1 MAELLSIVVPVY
13 NEAGSLE
20 PLMQEIA
27 DAVPHTGHPFEVI
40 FVDDGSTDRSFEVM
54 ERLTAAHPNVRALK
68 LRRNFGKAAALAHGF
83 ADARGEI
90 IVTLDG
96 DRQDDPA
103 EIPKL
108 LAKLD
113 EGYDLVS
120 GWKQRR
126 QDPVT
131 KTVPSRFFNWT
142 VRKATGIPLH
152 DFNCGLKAY
161 RREVV
166 QNINLYGELHRYV
179 PVVASDRGFK
189 VGEVK
194 VAHRRRSL
202 GRSKYGARRYLRGY
216 LDLLTVLFL
225 GRFQHR
231 PLHLFGGLG
240 TLVLVIGVLI
250 DIYLTIDKLAFGHA
264 IGQRPLFV
272 LGNLLIVVGVQLL
285 SLGLLSELVTSGR
298 ARSGRERYEIER
310 EVDYRSVFE
319 DTTGVHSTPE
329 QLPSGSTLTEGG
341 VAVPGVEPAAAGRAD
356 GARLVEPAPATAKS
370 APAKPAGGDA
380 AAGRRPSG
388 P

>member
-1 MAELLSIVVPVY
+1 MPGLISLVIPVY

-20 PLMQEIA
+20 PLMEEIA
-27 DAVPHTGHPFEVI
+27 AALPPTGHPFEVV
-40 FVDDGSTDRSFEVM
+40 FVDDGSTDGSFAVM
-54 ERLTAAHPNVRALK
+54 EKLAAANPTVRALK

-83 ADARGEI
+83 TDARGEI

-126 QDPVT
+126 QDPPT
-131 KTVPSRFFNWT
+131 KTIPSRFFNWT
-142 VRKATGIPLH
+142 VRKTTGIPLH

-166 QNINLYGELHRYV
+166 QNINVYGELHRYI
-179 PVVASDRGFK
+179 PVVASDRGFR

-194 VAHRRRSL
+194 VAHRRRSA

-225 GRFQHR
+225 GRYQHR

-250 DIYLTIDKLAFGHA
+250 DIYLTVDKLAFGHA

-285 SLGLLSELVTSGR
+285 SLGLLSELITSGR
-298 ARSGRERYEIER
+298 ARSGRERYEVAR
-310 EVDYRSVFE
+310 EVDFRTVFE
-319 DTTGVHSTPE
+319 DTTGVHSTPA
-329 QLPSGSTLTEGG
+329 QLPSGSTLAEGG
-341 VAVPGVEPAAAGRAD
+341 VTPP
-356 GARLVEPAPATAKS
+356 T
-370 APAKPAGGDA
+370 AKPASAASQPGDA
-380 AAGRRPSG
+380 PRARRSG
-388 P
+388 GA

>member
-1 MAELLSIVVPVY
+1 MPGLISLVIPVY

-20 PLMQEIA
+20 PLMEEIA
-27 DAVPHTGHPFEVI
+27 EALPPTGHPFEVV
-40 FVDDGSTDRSFEVM
+40 FVDDGSTDGSFAVM
-54 ERLTAAHPNVRALK
+54 EKLAAANPTVRALK

-83 ADARGEI
+83 TDARGEI

-126 QDPVT
+126 QDPPT
-131 KTVPSRFFNWT
+131 KTIPSRFFNWT
-142 VRKATGIPLH
+142 VRKTTGIPLH

-166 QNINLYGELHRYV
+166 QNINVYGELHRYI
-179 PVVASDRGFK
+179 PVVASDRGFR

-194 VAHRRRSL
+194 VSHRRRSA

-225 GRFQHR
+225 GRYQHR

-250 DIYLTIDKLAFGHA
+250 DIYLTVDKLAFGHA
-264 IGQRPLFV
+264 IGQRPFFV

-310 EVDYRSVFE
+310 EVDFRSVFE
-319 DTTGVHSTPE
+319 DTTGLHSTPA
-329 QLPSGSTLTEGG
+329 QLPSGSTLAEGG
-341 VAVPGVEPAAAGRAD
+341 V
-356 GARLVEPAPATAKS
+356 T
-370 APAKPAGGDA
+370 
-380 AAGRRPSG
+380 AGRRTAGEALRRRLTVALRAAGLPDAG
-388 P
+388 PPHTV

>member
-1 MAELLSIVVPVY
+1 MAGLISLVIPVY

-20 PLMQEIA
+20 PLVEEIA
-27 DAVPHTGHPFEVI
+27 QALPPTGHPYEVV
-40 FVDDGSTDRSFEVM
+40 FVDDGSSDGSFAVM
-54 ERLTAAHPNVRALK
+54 EKLAAADPSVRAVK

-166 QNINLYGELHRYV
+166 QNINIYGELHRYV
-179 PVVASDRGFK
+179 PVVAHDRGFR
-189 VGEVK
+189 VAEVK
-194 VAHRRRSL
+194 VAHRRRSA

-225 GRFQHR
+225 GRYQHR

-240 TLVLVIGVLI
+240 TLVLAIGVVI
-250 DIYLTIDKLAFGHA
+250 DIYLTVDKLAFGNP

-272 LGNLLIVVGVQLL
+272 LANLLIVVGVQLL

-310 EVDYRSVFE
+310 EVDFRTVFE
-319 DTTGVHSTPE
+319 DTTGLHSTPA
-329 QLPSGSTLTEGG
+329 QLPSGSTLSEGG
-341 VAVPGVEPAAAGRAD
+341 VTRPPAGAEPTGGTLPGAPRAEPAVVDTPEAGRA
-356 GARLVEPAPATAKS
+356 
-370 APAKPAGGDA
+370 
-380 AAGRRPSG
+380 GRA
-388 P
+388 

>member
-1 MAELLSIVVPVY
+1 MPELLSLVIPVY

-20 PLMQEIA
+20 ALVKEIGEA
-27 DAVPHTGHPFEVI
+27 LSPTGHPYEVVFI
-40 FVDDGSTDRSFEVM
+40 DDGSTDGSFAVM
-54 ERLTAAHPNVRALK
+54 ERLAAADPSVRALK

-131 KTVPSRFFNWT
+131 KTLPSRFFNWT
-142 VRKATGIPLH
+142 VRKTTGIPLH

-166 QNINLYGELHRYV
+166 QNINVYGELHRYI
-179 PVVASDRGFK
+179 PVVANDRGFK

-194 VAHRRRSL
+194 VAHRRRSM

-225 GRFQHR
+225 GRYQHR

-240 TLVLVIGVLI
+240 TLVLLVGVLI
-250 DIYLTIDKLAFGHA
+250 DIYLTIDKVAFGHG

-298 ARSGRERYEIER
+298 ARAGRDRYEIER
-310 EVDYRSVFE
+310 EVDFRSVFE
-319 DTTGVHSTPE
+319 DSSGMHSTPA
-329 QLPSGSTLTEGG
+329 QLSSGSKLSEGG
-341 VAVPGVEPAAAGRAD
+341 VAAPAAVRPPAGKAPAEKAATTAPAEKTAADAPRAGRSG
-356 GARLVEPAPATAKS
+356 GA
-370 APAKPAGGDA
+370 
-380 AAGRRPSG
+380 
-388 P
+388 

>member
-1 MAELLSIVVPVY
+1 MPELISIVVPVY

-20 PLMQEIA
+20 PLMQEIVEA
-27 DAVPHTGHPFEVI
+27 MPAVGHPFEVI
-40 FVDDGSTDRSFEVM
+40 FVDDGSSDRSFEIM
-54 ERLTAAHPNVRALK
+54 EKLAAATTNVRALK

-103 EIPKL
+103 EISRL
-108 LAKLD
+108 LAKLG

-142 VRKATGIPLH
+142 VRKTTGIPLH

-179 PVVASDRGFK
+179 PVVANDRGFR

-194 VAHRRRSL
+194 VAHRRRAW

-225 GRFQHR
+225 GRYQHR

-250 DIYLTIDKLAFGHA
+250 DVYLTVDKLAFGHA
-264 IGQRPLFV
+264 IGLRPLFV
-272 LGNLLIVVGVQLL
+272 LGNLLIVVGIQLL

-298 ARSGRERYEIER
+298 ARAGRERYEVER

-319 DTTGVHSTPE
+319 DTTGLHSTPE
-329 QLPSGSTLTEGG
+329 QLPSGSTLAEAG
-341 VAVPGVEPAAAGRAD
+341 VPIPGVEPAAARPRAKQASSD
-356 GARLVEPAPATAKS
+356 TTPRRSP
-370 APAKPAGGDA
+370 GDV
-380 AAGRRPSG
+380 
-388 P
+388 